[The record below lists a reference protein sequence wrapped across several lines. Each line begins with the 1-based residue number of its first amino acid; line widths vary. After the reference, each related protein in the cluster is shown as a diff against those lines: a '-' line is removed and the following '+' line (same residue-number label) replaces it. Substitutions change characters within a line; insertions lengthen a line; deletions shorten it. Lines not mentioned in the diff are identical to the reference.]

1 MYLFLLSLRVHVL
14 SKEGF
19 VVFMVLLEAKIHRFF
34 AVFDTLTALATH
46 LDIEILTFLCEQQQM
61 DSGATN
67 QFIPCSGDDL
77 KALTRRVVCSW
88 SHSLVRDPFV

>member
-14 SKEGF
+14 SNEGF
-19 VVFMVLLEAKIHRFF
+19 VVFMVLLEAKIRRFF

-61 DSGATN
+61 DRATN
-67 QFIPCSGDDL
+67 HFIPCSGDDL
-77 KALTRRVVCSW
+77 KALTRRVVCSL
-88 SHSLVRDPFV
+88 SHSLIRDPFV